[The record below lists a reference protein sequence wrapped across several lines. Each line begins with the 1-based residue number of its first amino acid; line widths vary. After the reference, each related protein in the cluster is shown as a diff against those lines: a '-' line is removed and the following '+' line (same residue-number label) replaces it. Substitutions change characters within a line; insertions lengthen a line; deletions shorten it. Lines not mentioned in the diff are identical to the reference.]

1 MQLLKVQERINA
13 LTPSLASLAYLKR
26 AAAGMDTEIPPFM
39 ALVGM
44 NEMERDLEYASAGQP
59 PEEPINQSLPKQL
72 ERKMGLGQPMQP
84 GQQMQPMQ
92 PGQPMQPPGQQL
104 AQGIAQ
110 PMQQQMPQQMARGG
124 LASVP
129 IDPRMFDYRS
139 GGIIAFAGD
148 EDGSLVQLGNDFP
161 AGGEREDGD
170 ESPVPTTQELNAL
183 RKRLEGMMGQ
193 PAPTLASADE
203 IRKQLE
209 ARNQYGVDPGPV
221 GQKYLRGLDTIQEGQ
236 VAEDAKIAE
245 DNARLKNI
253 GISRAL
259 IRAGEGTRGG
269 GGIAGLL
276 GAFGESYAGVQEED
290 IKRSADLRGRDLAR
304 AGVLNEATYAIQ
316 KLREAQRSGDEKGV
330 MEQNQK
336 LAELANKL
344 NISKNELMGKLFASE
359 TGLLKA
365 KIAAGKPRADTK
377 VPEAVLA
384 LGQELTR
391 LQQESAADPGN
402 VEKQAAVKVA
412 QERYAVGRQVLQ
424 AMGTKEITSNVTS
437 NITTDNPEGG
447 PKDEVAQAEVRVK
460 EAKRVAEDAKTAE
473 EQRLARE
480 KLALEVQKLVELGL
494 NKFKIFNNEYRLLAL
509 GSDADK
515 AKAAA
520 LLRAEEARLRGTNTP
535 AAAPTP
541 AASSAAPTPAASS
554 AAPRMRFN
562 SAGEPIQ

>member
-13 LTPSLASLAYLKR
+13 LTPSPASLAYLKR
-26 AAAGMDTEIPPFM
+26 AVAGMDTEIPPFM

-44 NEMERDLEYASAGQP
+44 NEMERNLEYASAGQP
-59 PEEPINQSLPKQL
+59 PEESINQSLPKQL
-72 ERKMGLGQPMQP
+72 AQKMGLGQPMQP
-84 GQQMQPMQ
+84 MQQGQPMQPGQQMQ

-148 EDGSLVQLGNDFP
+148 EDGSVVPKLLGVEGAEQD
-161 AGGEREDGD
+161 EDGD

-183 RKRLEGMMGQ
+183 RKRLEGMLGQ

-221 GQKYLRGLDTIQEGQ
+221 GQQYLRGLDTIQKGQ
-236 VAEDAKIAE
+236 VEEDAQIAA

-377 VPEAVLA
+377 VPEAVFA

-391 LQQESAADPGN
+391 LQQVLAADPN
-402 VEKQAAVKVA
+402 NPEKQAAVKVA

-424 AMGTKEITSNVTS
+424 AMGTKEITSNITS
-437 NITTDNPEGG
+437 VSDFVAGG
-447 PKDEVAQAEVRVK
+447 VK
-460 EAKRVAEDAKTAE
+460 EEIEILKLEVKKASDAFAAAKGEE
-473 EQRLARE
+473 EQRIARGKLNLETE
-480 KLALEVQKLVELGL
+480 KLIKKQLEDYELI
-494 NKFKIFNNEYRLLAL
+494 NRPYNLAL
-509 GSDADK
+509 IGGDT

-520 LLRAEEARLRGTNTP
+520 LLAQEEAKIRRGLTP
-535 AAAPTP
+535 AAPAA
-541 AASSAAPTPAASS
+541 AASSAAPTPAA
-554 AAPRMRFN
+554 AAQPRMKFN